1 MKVMLL
7 KDVYKLGR
15 AGDVKKVADGF
26 GRNFLLPKG
35 LAALATPG
43 ALKQSDRIRQTAEL
57 ERARLNKE
65 LTAVHSQLDGMQLI
79 FPAKAGET
87 GKLYGSVTS
96 AMIVEAIEAQKGIK
110 LDRSQIDSQP
120 IKTIGV
126 HTVHVRLT
134 VDLVPEITAV
144 VHHEDL
150 PPESA
155 MERAPLE
162 VEEAETVGT
171 FADLQAELEAEA
183 LEQAR
188 AEQEAEQ
195 AARAEGEP
203 ETSRARADWSAG
215 DEDGQVDRPAPG
227 DEHEPGTG

>member
-87 GKLYGSVTS
+87 GKLYGSVTN

-110 LDRSQIDSQP
+110 LDRGQIDSQP

-126 HTVHVRLT
+126 HTIHVRLT

-155 MERAPLE
+155 MQREPLE

-183 LEQAR
+183 VELAR
-188 AEQEAEQ
+188 AQREAEEV
-195 AARAEGEP
+195 AGAEGEP
-203 ETSRARADWSAG
+203 EPSRPRADRSAG
-215 DEDGQVDRPAPG
+215 AEDDQADRD
-227 DEHEPGTG
+227 DEHEHVPGTE

>member
-65 LTAVHSQLDGMQLI
+65 LAAVHSQLDGMRLI

-87 GKLYGSVTS
+87 GKLYGSVTN

-126 HTVHVRLT
+126 HTIHVRLT

-155 MERAPLE
+155 MKLE

-183 LEQAR
+183 VELAR
-188 AEQEAEQ
+188 AQQEAEEV
-195 AARAEGEP
+195 ARAEGEP
-203 ETSRARADWSAG
+203 EHSRSRADRSAG
-215 DEDGQVDRPAPG
+215 AEDGQPDRPAPD
-227 DEHEPGTG
+227 DEHEPGTE

>member
-65 LTAVHSQLDGMQLI
+65 LTAVHSQLDGMKLI

-87 GKLYGSVTS
+87 GKLYGSVTN

-126 HTVHVRLT
+126 HTIHVRLT

-155 MERAPLE
+155 MKLE

-183 LEQAR
+183 VELAR
-188 AEQEAEQ
+188 AQREAEEV
-195 AARAEGEP
+195 AGAEGEP
-203 ETSRARADWSAG
+203 EHSRPRADRSDSAEDDQADR
-215 DEDGQVDRPAPG
+215 DE
-227 DEHEPGTG
+227 EHEPGTG

>member
-87 GKLYGSVTS
+87 GKLYGSVTN

-110 LDRSQIDSQP
+110 LDRGQIDSQP

-126 HTVHVRLT
+126 HTIHVRLT

-155 MERAPLE
+155 MQRE

-183 LEQAR
+183 VEQAR
-188 AEQEAEQ
+188 AQLEAEEV
-195 AARAEGEP
+195 AGAEGEP
-203 ETSRARADWSAG
+203 EPSRPRADRSAG
-215 DEDGQVDRPAPG
+215 DEDGQADRD
-227 DEHEPGTG
+227 DEHEAGTG